1 MTLDEYRS
9 MHGCS
14 ACKNAGTNETGNDI
28 MPALTIAQN
37 DERRQKGM
45 WGYCVQ
51 LGKTIDSSDGKDC
64 LNFRPDHDIF

>member
-1 MTLDEYRS
+1 
-9 MHGCS
+9 
-14 ACKNAGTNETGNDI
+14 

-51 LGKTIDSSDGKDC
+51 LGKTIDSSDGKDY
-64 LNFRPDHDIF
+64 LNFRPDHDVF